1 MKSLGHYII
10 GSLRHLV
17 IAVLFVSLFGAC
29 RDSDEAYMPSIEGHW
44 RRLVPAKPP
53 VEYVFRNGVVT
64 QTTFFGSQPVA
75 VIDRVYAEQADT
87 LLIGGDVGDPQR
99 RYLLRF
105 IGSEVVEV
113 TPIGADSLS
122 LAGLAYWER
131 L

>member
-1 MKSLGHYII
+1 MKVYSLLAAAFCLILG
-10 GSLRHLV
+10 G
-17 IAVLFVSLFGAC
+17 
-29 RDSDEAYMPSIEGHW
+29 RDQDVPYMQSIEGKW
-44 RRLVPAKPP
+44 RRLVPANPP
-53 VEYVFRNGVVT
+53 VEYDFRNGVMT

-75 VIDRVYAEQADT
+75 SIQRVYAEQSDT
-87 LLIGGDVGDPQR
+87 LLIGGDLGDPQR

-113 TPIGADSLS
+113 KPVGIDTLI

>member
-1 MKSLGHYII
+1 MIRHCII
-10 GSLRHLV
+10 AALLLL
-17 IAVLFVSLFGAC
+17 AAAC
-29 RDSDEAYMPSIEGHW
+29 RDRDDLSQHSIEGRW
-44 RRLVPAKPP
+44 RKLVPANPP
-53 VEYVFRNGVVT
+53 TEYDFRDGVMT
-64 QTTFFGSQPVA
+64 QTFFVGSQPVA
-75 VIDRVYAEQADT
+75 SLQRVYAERDDT

-113 TPIGADSLS
+113 TPIGAPDTLS